1 MTTKTINLRRRDIND
16 NRNLKQI
23 LIHYPIPMPTLISY
37 ILNLIMSRTLL
48 MLSIFLILDPN
59 KVITIIKQRKRMRRN
74 ITKTIK
80 AATIIT

>member
-1 MTTKTINLRRRDIND
+1 
-16 NRNLKQI
+16 
-23 LIHYPIPMPTLISY
+23 MPTLISY
-37 ILNLIMSRTLL
+37 FLNKMMAMSPVLK
-48 MLSIFLILDPN
+48 LSIFLILDPN